1 MDLIQPSVLER
12 RIKTLQRRRDSFSLG
27 RLYRDIGEF
36 RMAVEATC
44 KGVQSAIRNGNI
56 FTAAYHLKEM
66 VEEDS
71 LEELFILALEEA
83 RQAGDLWWQFRCLQE
98 LGWDSEANDFLTTHR
113 AEIEESG
120 DPNFLEELAI
130 ALGDTEQY
138 LALRKDHARS
148 LSAKSETEDSSPE

>member
-1 MDLIQPSVLER
+1 MRVVIAVVA
-12 RIKTLQRRRDSFSLG
+12 TGAVAVTVDS
-27 RLYRDIGEF
+27 
-36 RMAVEATC
+36 
-44 KGVQSAIRNGNI
+44 
-56 FTAAYHLKEM
+56 
-66 VEEDS
+66 
-71 LEELFILALEEA
+71 
-83 RQAGDLWWQFRCLQE
+83 
-98 LGWDSEANDFLTTHR
+98 